1 MQRASH
7 RDYFTFLGFLF
18 IYYDFL
24 SVPALLILTYAGR
37 PDIQYR
43 TYGVDFHVRPLG
55 KENRPESP
63 PLQLPDQ
70 VAIAPPQLPVLKEHG
85 YKIILSRGHKSG
97 IGASIQSSRFR
108 VQFRPILHPPIRWVA
123 FPLTSPPTCSIALLH
138 Q

>member
-43 TYGVDFHVRPLG
+43 TYEVDFHVRPLG
-55 KENRPESP
+55 KVNQPGSP
-63 PLQLPDQ
+63 PCSSPTKSPSHLPN
-70 VAIAPPQLPVLKEHG
+70 
-85 YKIILSRGHKSG
+85 YRGLRSTATKSYSHVG
-97 IGASIQSSRFR
+97 IKVGSESAFR
-108 VQFRPILHPPIRWVA
+108 VLNSGSNFVPILHPPIRWVA